1 MFSSVIVGSCPV
13 AYLRLIHMRLS
24 FPAEQ
29 LLLPRSAGGY
39 TLFGRQMA
47 GYIYIYL
54 LATVNVAL
62 KKTAVRKCPAVVG
75 LLEDI
80 ILQKSIHGIP

>member
-1 MFSSVIVGSCPV
+1 
-13 AYLRLIHMRLS
+13 
-24 FPAEQ
+24 
-29 LLLPRSAGGY
+29 
-39 TLFGRQMA
+39 MA